1 MQRRSSQSAGRSARG
16 LIHPAI
22 GEISMATGT
31 IDPTPRAALW
41 AAVAGLSL
49 VLLACTTMGAGSGS
63 LSPGNSPVAFTWT
76 SKDGGNTGT
85 MSATLEDGTTFN
97 GPFLQVTQNLRA
109 DSFEPM
115 WRGWRRGW
123 GDWGP
128 RADWLSATNYSGKVV
143 ANLQSAD
150 NQRLR
155 CRFDL
160 NRPVDGMAGGGQGEC
175 QFGGGRTVDAVFQRS

>member
-1 MQRRSSQSAGRSARG
+1 M
-16 LIHPAI
+16 I
-22 GEISMATGT
+22 TGT

-49 VLLACTTMGAGSGS
+49 
-63 LSPGNSPVAFTWT
+63 
-76 SKDGGNTGT
+76 
-85 MSATLEDGTTFN
+85 
-97 GPFLQVTQNLRA
+97 QA

-115 WRGWRRGW
+115 GRGWRRGW

-128 RADWLSATNYSGKVV
+128 RADWLSATSYSGRVV
-143 ANLQSAD
+143 ANLQSAV

-160 NRPVDGMAGGGQGEC
+160 NRPIDGMGGGGQGEC
-175 QFGGGRTVDAVFQRS
+175 QFGGGHTVDAVFQRS